1 MTLSHRV
8 AAAALIAVAS
18 AVALHAQLSFE
29 VATIRPSTMVYA
41 GGSMGPKPGR
51 YVAQNVAAV
60 ALIAVSHNLKFNQ
73 ILGGPPWIRTD
84 RYFIEGTTGAAE
96 VTPEQAQEMIRSLL
110 ANRFKLRAHRETRP
124 RDGFALVRVSGERLG
139 PSMQPSTLNCR
150 DPKAVRP
157 QGSRV
162 TCGLTHLPGSFIAG
176 DIPMSV
182 IADLLA
188 GITER
193 AVEDRTRIF
202 GTFDVELKWD
212 PGVEPSDLPSIFT
225 AVQEQLGLRL
235 QREEM
240 PSEVLIIDHI
250 ERPTE
255 N

>member
-1 MTLSHRV
+1 
-8 AAAALIAVAS
+8 
-18 AVALHAQLSFE
+18 
-29 VATIRPSTMVYA
+29 
-41 GGSMGPKPGR
+41 
-51 YVAQNVAAV
+51 
-60 ALIAVSHNLKFNQ
+60 
-73 ILGGPPWIRTD
+73 
-84 RYFIEGTTGAAE
+84 
-96 VTPEQAQEMIRSLL
+96 MIRSLL
-110 ANRFKLRAHRETRP
+110 ADRFKLRAHRETRP
-124 RDGFALVRVSGERLG
+124 RDGYALVRINSDRLG
-139 PSMQPSTLNCR
+139 PSMQPSTLSCR

-157 QGSRV
+157 QGSRF

-176 DIPMSV
+176 DIPVSIV
-182 IADLLA
+182 ADLLA

-193 AVEDRTRIF
+193 VVEDRTSIS